1 VGILQDGLAEKSTE
15 SMPAPKIS
23 LKQFPQKRPWVG
35 WIPMPPKRA
44 KSCRVFSLEG
54 RLSLVFSYYNVLDR
68 HSLKLARV
76 AAVNSGF
83 VSQGLLIQLRSH
95 HPSGCL
101 LSELLQ
107 VVEGHYVVRAAVAV
121 DGADLATAMA
131 AAPTIEQAEDQAR
144 ARVMAVL
151 GLTPLNL
158 PDAKS
163 ATPAARIPDM
173 AVDVVPAPAVV
184 LPVAAP
190 EVLPELPIV
199 PPPERVEDDEAGDSV
214 ASGSKSTK
222 SKAKSTKA
230 KAAKLEA
237 EPEPLMVEITGG
249 DDAPDAA
256 PEEMEIEYEFTIEG
270 DATDGPVDEPEAAPM
285 VAPTIDL
292 SDAIAQIGAEI
303 ERIGW
308 TKKQGS
314 GYLQEAYGKRTR
326 AELTETELL
335 SFLHYLKALP
345 SKLQPALSDLPF

>member
-1 VGILQDGLAEKSTE
+1 MIV
-15 SMPAPKIS
+15 
-23 LKQFPQKRPWVG
+23 PW
-35 WIPMPPKRA
+35 
-44 KSCRVFSLEG
+44 F
-54 RLSLVFSYYNVLDR
+54 DR
-68 HSLKLARV
+68 HAIVLSLKLARV

-95 HPSGCL
+95 HPSACL

-158 PDAKS
+158 PEAKS
-163 ATPAARIPDM
+163 AVPAARIPDM
-173 AVDVVPAPAVV
+173 AVAAVPLPAVV
-184 LPVAAP
+184 VPVPAAVPEVPAAVP
-190 EVLPELPIV
+190 EVLSELSIV
-199 PPPERVEDDEAGDSV
+199 PPPEAPVEEHEAGDSG
-214 ASGSKSTK
+214 AAGSKSTK
-222 SKAKSTKA
+222 SKAKSTKT

-237 EPEPLMVEITGG
+237 VPEPEPLMVEITGG
-249 DDAPDAA
+249 DDVPDDAPDDV
-256 PEEMEIEYEFTIEG
+256 PDEMEIEYEFTIEG
-270 DATDGPVDEPEAAPM
+270 DSSDIANDAPEPAALA
-285 VAPTIDL
+285 APTIDL